1 MGQPAYV
8 IRDATENDRHHLAN
22 LIHFQAF
29 VHRHLDWRTP
39 LEWLGSQP
47 YLVLERGQR
56 LEAVLACPPDSP
68 EIAWLRLFGVDS
80 NMDAQEAWQILWPA
94 VRQMLAAYPG
104 LRACALALQPW
115 FAEILRNSHFT
126 HTNDVILLMWDAG
139 SLSALPPPKPC
150 TLRAMLLEDL
160 EAVCQVDQ
168 RAFSPEWRNSR
179 SDLEF
184 AFKQSASATVVIDAG
199 QVVGYQLSTAGPMGG
214 HLARLAVLPEL
225 QGRGL
230 GYALVHHLLR
240 EFSQRGANHVTV
252 STQSDNLASQALY
265 HKAGFGNTNEAYQV
279 YQTKIH

>member
-1 MGQPAYV
+1 MAQPAYV
-8 IRDATENDRHHLAN
+8 IRHASENDRHHLAN

-47 YLVLERGQR
+47 YLVLERGRR

-68 EIAWLRLFGVDS
+68 ETAWLRLFGVDS
-80 NMDAQEAWQILWPA
+80 HVDVQEAWQILWPA
-94 VRQMLAAYPG
+94 ARQMLAETPG
-104 LRACALALQPW
+104 LRAYVLALQPW

-126 HTNDVILLMWDAG
+126 HTNDVIALVWDACNF
-139 SLSALPPPKPC
+139 SVLPRPKPC
-150 TLRAMLLEDL
+150 MLRGMLLEDL
-160 EAVCQVDQ
+160 QAVYQVDQ
-168 RAFSPEWRNSR
+168 RAFAPEWRNSLR
-179 SDLEF
+179 DLEF
-184 AFKQSASATVVIDAG
+184 AFQQSAAATVVLDDG

-225 QGRGL
+225 QGMGL

-252 STQSDNLASQALY
+252 NTQSDNLASQALY
-265 HKAGFGNTNEAYQV
+265 HKAGFGNTNEVYQV
-279 YQTKIH
+279 FQTEIR